1 MHVQFLFYSSGQCPS
16 SILGNR
22 HGLLLL
28 GMNLLCSCNL
38 RRLSCGVRKG
48 WNGCRVAENSGGC
61 YDNIRA
67 RDKKARAHPTVSN
80 GFAGGNDDAFRG
92 YAIMKRATSTAENEI
107 KLH

>member
-1 MHVQFLFYSSGQCPS
+1 M
-16 SILGNR
+16 R
-22 HGLLLL
+22 REKGLE
-28 GMNLLCSCNL
+28 
-38 RRLSCGVRKG
+38 RLQG
-48 WNGCRVAENSGGC
+48 AENSGGC

-92 YAIMKRATSTAENEI
+92 YAIMKRATSTAENEV